1 MTDAHAGEDQ
11 EKQGLTILEYPII
24 FLFNQVEKRREVDR
38 FLNTTVTIKSQT
50 KCILIVDDDKDVLLF
65 LEDRLNALGY
75 DVFTAANGQEGLD
88 VLQSQSV
95 DGVLLDL
102 DMPVMGGL
110 AMLEKLESFPESPP
124 VIVMS
129 ANDHRLE
136 IQQAIIKGAMDFFL
150 KPIAQD
156 ELTSKC
162 LRLFQ

>member
-1 MTDAHAGEDQ
+1 MKKVSHIY
-11 EKQGLTILEYPII
+11 LV
-24 FLFNQVEKRREVDR
+24 NQAKEGNKGDG
-38 FLNTTVTIKSQT
+38 FLNITGLMKNH

-75 DVFTAANGQEGLD
+75 DVFTATNGQEGLE

-95 DGVLLDL
+95 NGVLLDL
-102 DMPVMGGL
+102 DMPVMGGIT
-110 AMLEKLESFPESPP
+110 MLEKLGRFSTFPP

-129 ANDHRLE
+129 ANDRRSEL
-136 IQQAIIKGAMDFFL
+136 QQAILKGAIDFFI

>member
-1 MTDAHAGEDQ
+1 ME
-11 EKQGLTILEYPII
+11 
-24 FLFNQVEKRREVDR
+24 
-38 FLNTTVTIKSQT
+38 SQT
-50 KCILIVDDDKDVLLF
+50 KYILIVDDDEDVLLF

-75 DVFTAANGQEGLD
+75 GVFTATNGQEGLE

-110 AMLEKLESFPESPP
+110 AMLEKLGSFSTPTPP

-129 ANDHRLE
+129 ADDHRLE
-136 IQQAIIKGAMDFFL
+136 LRQAILKGAMDFFI

-156 ELTSKC
+156 ELIGKC

>member
-1 MTDAHAGEDQ
+1 MGEVSHIY
-11 EKQGLTILEYPII
+11 LL
-24 FLFNQVEKRREVDR
+24 NQAKEGNKGDG
-38 FLNTTVTIKSQT
+38 FLNITVPKKNH

-75 DVFTAANGQEGLD
+75 DVFTATNGQEGLE

-95 DGVLLDL
+95 NGVLLDL
-102 DMPVMGGL
+102 DMPVMGGIT
-110 AMLEKLESFPESPP
+110 MLEKLGSFSTFPP

-129 ANDHRLE
+129 ANDRRSEL
-136 IQQAIIKGAMDFFL
+136 QQAILKGAIDFFI

>member
-1 MTDAHAGEDQ
+1 MEKVSHIYLVNQAQ
-11 EKQGLTILEYPII
+11 EGNKG
-24 FLFNQVEKRREVDR
+24 DG
-38 FLNTTVTIKSQT
+38 FLNITGPMKNH

-75 DVFTAANGQEGLD
+75 DVFTATNGQEGLE

-95 DGVLLDL
+95 NGVLLDL
-102 DMPVMGGL
+102 DMPVMGGIT
-110 AMLEKLESFPESPP
+110 MLEKLGRFSTFPP

-129 ANDHRLE
+129 ANDRRSEL
-136 IQQAIIKGAMDFFL
+136 QQAILKGAIDFFI